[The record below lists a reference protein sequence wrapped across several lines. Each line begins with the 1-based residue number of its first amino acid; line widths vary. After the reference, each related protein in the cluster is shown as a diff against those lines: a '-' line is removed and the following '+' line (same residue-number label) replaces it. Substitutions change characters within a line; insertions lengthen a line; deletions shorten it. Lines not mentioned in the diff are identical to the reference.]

1 MILLIDNY
9 DSFTWNLVQ
18 CMGVLR
24 PDVRIEVV
32 RNDRIDVDGAIALDP
47 THLVISPGPCTPA
60 ETGICPELIR
70 AFAGRVPM
78 LGVCLGHQTIGDVH
92 GMVVKRHGSPMHGK
106 TSEIRHD
113 GRGIFEGLPDPFIA
127 TRYHSLIVD
136 RSTVSAD
143 FEVSAWT
150 EAGDVMGLRW
160 RAAPG
165 QAPMDGVQFHPESF
179 LSDHG
184 PALLANFLGVP
195 RPEAGHVGCKH
206 HV

>member
-1 MILLIDNY
+1 
-9 DSFTWNLVQ
+9 
-18 CMGVLR
+18 
-24 PDVRIEVV
+24 
-32 RNDRIDVDGAIALDP
+32 
-47 THLVISPGPCTPA
+47 
-60 ETGICPELIR
+60 
-70 AFAGRVPM
+70 
-78 LGVCLGHQTIGDVH
+78 
-92 GMVVKRHGSPMHGK
+92 MVVKRHGTPMHGK

-113 GRGIFEGLPDPFIA
+113 GRGLFEGLPDPFIA

-195 RPEAGHVGCKH
+195 RPEAGHVGCRH